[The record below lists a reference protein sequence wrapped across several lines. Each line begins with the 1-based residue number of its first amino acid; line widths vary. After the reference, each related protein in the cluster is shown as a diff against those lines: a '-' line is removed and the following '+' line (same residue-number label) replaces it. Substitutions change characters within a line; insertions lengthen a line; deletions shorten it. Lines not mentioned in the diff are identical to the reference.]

1 MSTKRITIYDLAKEL
16 GISVSYIS
24 KALNNQKGV
33 STRVREMVLKKA
45 EELNYKHNTHAAN
58 LRRGSSRT
66 LGVIVPHIN
75 QRIFSDAI
83 SGIERA
89 CAENNHNLLI
99 CQSHDSWEREK
110 TAIETLI
117 HQNVD
122 CVLIS
127 VSIETKSTEVLQQI
141 LHHHIHLIQFDRCL
155 DGIESHKVENNDE
168 YAAYSAVKSLI
179 AEGYKRIAFIGG
191 PSHINLYRKRK
202 EGFIKALKEVSL
214 VIPDNFIIE
223 ELPDKQLAYHA
234 TTELLALPDPPDA
247 FFTIADLQALGV
259 KQAIEEAEKKIPQEI
274 GIFGYAN
281 EPFSE
286 LIVPSL
292 SSIDQKSEQLGYE
305 AAMVYFETILK
316 NTAPTLPLA
325 HLSIQSELIIRGS
338 SKRK

>member
-127 VSIETKSTEVLQQI
+127 VSIETKSTEVLQQ
-141 LHHHIHLIQFDRCL
+141 LLRHHIHLIQFDRCL
-155 DGIESHKVENNDE
+155 DGIESHKVENDDE
-168 YAAYSAVKSLI
+168 DAAYSAVKSLI

-202 EGFIKALKEVSL
+202 EGFIKAMKEASL
-214 VIPDNFIIE
+214 MIPDGFIVE
-223 ELPDKQLAYHA
+223 DLPEKKLAYDA
-234 TTELLALPDPPDA
+234 TTELLTLPDPPDA

-259 KQAIEEAEKKIPQEI
+259 KQAVEKAGKKIPQAI

-305 AAMVYFETILK
+305 AAMVYFEKILK
-316 NTAPTLPLA
+316 NTASSLPLA
-325 HLSIQSELIIRGS
+325 HLSIQSELIIRES
-338 SKRK
+338 SRRK